1 VAVGVL
7 FHIFLVIYKL
17 CAPRLFHD
25 SFTITYASTNQREAK
40 RQREREK
47 YAYASTN
54 QREAKR
60 QREGEKYASMW
71 KIYYQQKKAEKEG
84 ARNNTKNIGII
95 FFQN

>member
-1 VAVGVL
+1 MAVGVL

-25 SFTITYASTNQREAK
+25 SFTIT
-40 RQREREK
+40 
-47 YAYASTN
+47 YASTN